1 MSDHAKPEGASAD
14 ALPRIAIVD
23 WTDSEWTGGGRFWKH
38 TQHMFEPLGD
48 GAYRAKA
55 ADMWKFALRSIRHDL
70 PVSFSLE
77 RVGWLAPGTDVDWA
91 VANRVRPLR
100 ALAKLAEHY
109 DLLFARASVV
119 VDGTR
124 VAADIS
130 RVAGKAIVGWIVEP
144 PPFDHT
150 HLNMAGLK
158 AAHVC
163 SACAWAHFTP
173 PNRNVRYVVAPYSKH
188 VFASFVTPPARRH
201 RAFLMASRGLWHRE
215 IAQLMTRELGYRQ
228 LTEGWGN
235 ASRGDEPKGYASY
248 LGALAG
254 CRWVVSLDTKGSAG
268 QLVAEASMLGVPVIA
283 IRGVRANVE
292 LLLPDALRIP
302 NLQPPFAA
310 RARNRSLELEAKQNT
325 IQLVRQ
331 LIRYYETNTKE
342 YAELSDSIQ
351 QRAQRLL
358 QPPRRDSLAAQLTS
372 CCVRT

>member
-1 MSDHAKPEGASAD
+1 MKARTDEHIYSYSYLVSHPPFTMVGTSRWSSAMSDHAKPEGASAD

-173 PNRNVRYVVAPYSKH
+173 PNRNVRYRYLQ
-188 VFASFVTPPARRH
+188 FTRTPNFKNIQRCGGRRYARYGT
-201 RAFLMASRGLWHRE
+201 LLSE
-215 IAQLMTRELGYRQ
+215 
-228 LTEGWGN
+228 N
-235 ASRGDEPKGYASY
+235 A
-248 LGALAG
+248 
-254 CRWVVSLDTKGSAG
+254 
-268 QLVAEASMLGVPVIA
+268 
-283 IRGVRANVE
+283 
-292 LLLPDALRIP
+292 
-302 NLQPPFAA
+302 
-310 RARNRSLELEAKQNT
+310 AK
-325 IQLVRQ
+325 
-331 LIRYYETNTKE
+331 
-342 YAELSDSIQ
+342 
-351 QRAQRLL
+351 
-358 QPPRRDSLAAQLTS
+358 
-372 CCVRT
+372 